1 MNLEQLL
8 AMGLTQEQAEKII
21 ADNKAAIE
29 QAEQAKQ
36 AELDRVKA
44 NRDEILSEKKSLQA
58 KQDAELA
65 EKAKLE
71 QDKAKA
77 KGDIEALEA
86 QYKAELAKHEQK
98 YADLV
103 KANNTKFIESTAK
116 DIARSLATNDIN
128 AELLQTLIQG
138 RITIDENGVP
148 RILVAD
154 GQPSIATIDDFK
166 SEIKSSG
173 RYDALIVGT
182 GASGVGSQGQGTQG
196 TKQASDYTESERIE
210 LATTNPNLFNQLFA
224 QKE

>member
-148 RILVAD
+148 RILGAD

-166 SEIKSSG
+166 NEIKSSG

-182 GASGVGSQGQGTQG
+182 SASGVGSQGQGGTG
-196 TKQASDYTESERIE
+196 TKTLKDYTEGELIE
-210 LATTNPNLFNQLFA
+210 LQKTNPAEFTRIINQ
-224 QKE
+224 

>member
-8 AMGLTQEQAEKII
+8 AMGLTQEQAEKVL
-21 ADNKAAIE
+21 ADAKAE
-29 QAEQAKQ
+29 VEKAEQAKQ
-36 AELDRVKA
+36 VELERLKA
-44 NRDEILSEKKSLQA
+44 NRDEILSEKKALQD
-58 KQDAELA
+58 KRDAEQA
-65 EKAKLE
+65 EKSRLE
-71 QDKAKA
+71 QEKAKA

-86 QYKAELAKHEQK
+86 QYKAEIAKHEQK

-103 KANNTKFIESTAK
+103 KANNTKLIESTAK

-148 RILVAD
+148 RILGAD

-166 SEIKSSG
+166 NEIKSSG

-182 GASGVGSQGQGTQG
+182 GASGVGSQGQGSTG
-196 TKQASDYTESERIE
+196 TKDPSDYTEAERADL
-210 LATTNPNLFNQLFA
+210 LAKNPAEFNRLFNL
-224 QKE
+224 

>member
-148 RILVAD
+148 RILGAD

-166 SEIKSSG
+166 NEIKSSG

-182 GASGVGSQGQGTQG
+182 SASGVGSQGQGTQG
-196 TKQASDYTESERIE
+196 TKTLKDYTEGELIE
-210 LATTNPNLFNQLFA
+210 LQKTNPAEFTRIINQ
-224 QKE
+224 